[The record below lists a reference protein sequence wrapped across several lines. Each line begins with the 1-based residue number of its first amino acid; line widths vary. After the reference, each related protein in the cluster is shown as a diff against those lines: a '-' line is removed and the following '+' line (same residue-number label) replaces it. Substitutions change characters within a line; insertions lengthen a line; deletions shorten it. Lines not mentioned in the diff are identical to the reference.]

1 MFDFRA
7 AWYLVHGV
15 LVADDQADMRL
26 LIEAVF
32 EHAHGDLSVIGEAT
46 TGAETI
52 AAWRAIHPEVILLD
66 QQLPDQTGLEV
77 AGVILR
83 EQPDQ
88 RIYLFTSY
96 LDAAIRAEAER
107 LGVIACLSKSDI
119 FTLPEIVS
127 GDGAG

>member
-1 MFDFRA
+1 
-7 AWYLVHGV
+7 LHGV

-26 LIEAVF
+26 LVGAVF
-32 EHAHGDLSVIGEAT
+32 EHAHGEMTVVGQAT

-52 AAWRAIHPEVILLD
+52 EQWRRIHPEVILLD

-77 AGVILR
+77 AEAILH

-96 LDAAIRAEAER
+96 LDSAICDAAER
-107 LGVIACLSKSDI
+107 LGVVACLNKSDV
-119 FTLPEIVS
+119 FTLPETLS
-127 GDGAG
+127 ADMTP

>member
-1 MFDFRA
+1 M
-7 AWYLVHGV
+7 HGV
-15 LVADDQADMRL
+15 LIADDQADMRL

-32 EHAHGDLSVIGEAT
+32 EHADGALPVIAEAT

-52 AAWRAIHPEVILLD
+52 AQWREIHPEVILLD

-77 AGVILR
+77 AEFILS

-96 LDAAIRAEAER
+96 LDATIRDAAAR
-107 LGVIACLSKSDI
+107 LGVVACLSKSDI
-119 FTLPEIVS
+119 FTLPEMVS
-127 GDGAG
+127 GNAA

>member
-1 MFDFRA
+1 
-7 AWYLVHGV
+7 
-15 LVADDQADMRL
+15 
-26 LIEAVF
+26 
-32 EHAHGDLSVIGEAT
+32 LSVIGEAT

-119 FTLPEIVS
+119 FTLPEIVT

>member
-1 MFDFRA
+1 M
-7 AWYLVHGV
+7 HGV

-26 LIEAVF
+26 LVGAVI
-32 EHAHGDLSVIGEAT
+32 EHAHGEMEVIGEST

-52 AAWRAIHPEVILLD
+52 EQWRRIHPEVILLD

-77 AGVILR
+77 AEAILQ

-96 LDAAIRAEAER
+96 LDRSICDAAER
-107 LGVIACLSKSDI
+107 IGVVACLSKSDI
-119 FTLPEIVS
+119 FTLAETLA
-127 GDGAG
+127 AGTSQ